1 MFTALIPTLFYFSI
15 WELGIAGQEFA
26 LSAVLSPFLLGFSS
40 LNVFSQSKRGQITL
54 QSSSLVG
61 LAAYA
66 FDKPLHRLLA
76 VTPAVAL
83 GTLAATV
90 KWIGDEPCYQAFG
103 KIINLMY
110 EIRLLTQQVFGLGW
124 VVTSFVRI
132 VNHTNNPC
140 ESIVFLVCG
149 KSLLSPGSVAVH
161 QWQIRRVQ

>member
-1 MFTALIPTLFYFSI
+1 LFTALIPTLFYFSI

-26 LSAVLSPFLLGFSS
+26 LLAVLSPFLLGFSS
-40 LNVFSQSKRGQITL
+40 FNDFSQSKRGQIIL

-90 KWIGDEPCYQAFG
+90 KWIGDKPCYQAFG

-110 EIRLLTQQVFGLGW
+110 EIRLLTQ
-124 VVTSFVRI
+124 
-132 VNHTNNPC
+132 
-140 ESIVFLVCG
+140 
-149 KSLLSPGSVAVH
+149 
-161 QWQIRRVQ
+161 